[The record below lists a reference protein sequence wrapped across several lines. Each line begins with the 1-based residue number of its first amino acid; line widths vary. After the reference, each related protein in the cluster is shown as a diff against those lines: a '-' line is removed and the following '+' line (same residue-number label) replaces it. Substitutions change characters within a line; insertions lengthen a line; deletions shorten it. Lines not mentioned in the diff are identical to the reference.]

1 MKTPAVFTL
10 LFSAAALFAANA
22 VPPRLTGS
30 GVEID
35 AGTMGKFTFRYPKFR
50 SGDREKAPQAVLNES
65 RAVLSYAAAG
75 APRIEL
81 TLDGSR
87 LRGRMRSSAAGKLI
101 WEMFL
106 PVRFAGRGV
115 WSFEPGGERGRLP
128 EEQPSRPHLAQLHGS
143 RFRFQDP
150 QSGEALSVFWQGS
163 GFWQLQDNRQW
174 GWKIFQISLFTDAL
188 AERTQ
193 EFSLEFQVVRPA
205 AVPVRV
211 DRFGQPK
218 QFDFP
223 GKITGESELRADV
236 AADRA
241 YYGALTPPHSAPWGG
256 MPGSREWFGL
266 KATGFFHLEKV
277 EERDVLVTPE
287 GELFFQLGVCTIS
300 PGDDYTFIRGREA
313 IYEWLPP
320 YESEF
325 KSAYRGHWATD
336 FSFYLANRIRKTGR
350 PFELAAWKLE
360 QIDRLRR
367 WGFNSEGA
375 FTAHTPAINRR
386 EKFGRTPELAR
397 LPGLVGE
404 IPDPF
409 DETVRRKLDEAYA
422 PIAKF
427 RDDPSIIGY
436 FIANEQ
442 PYGDLIRR
450 LPAFDGKTAA
460 KRELVKM
467 LRRQYRSIDQFNA
480 AWQLRAASFEAL
492 NDLALPVRT
501 PAAWEDMQRFARHF
515 FDAYFSLVAETFRK
529 YDPNH
534 LLLGARFQPSG
545 TTVTAAA
552 EACAKYCDLFSINYY
567 TRSIDIAFLKKLH
580 QQVRRPL
587 LLSEWSFGTA
597 GQGLSGGVI
606 DTRDQTERGSAYRS
620 YLETAASLPF
630 VVGSQWFSH
639 LDQALTGRYFE
650 HYNGESMNIG
660 LLNVADRPYREFL
673 AAVRESNRRIYELK
687 LGRVPPFTPPASGA
701 SPHRKP
707 RRLQIPRA
715 LPGHRVDGV
724 KEPWPGRPAERL
736 DANCLV
742 LGAESGGTS
751 ADFRLCWDER
761 NLYLYIEVVDAA
773 PRRNP
778 HRGAGLWQGD
788 CIELFTG
795 GETVPAGALRFGDRQ
810 LLISAGE
817 EGGAWFVNQPE
828 QAAVT
833 TVVLPNPGGYVLEAA
848 VPWRALGIEPEPG
861 REFRFDLALDD
872 GDGTR
877 RLRQFVWSG
886 TAANSSDR
894 SGWGWAVLVE

>member
-1 MKTPAVFTL
+1 MMKISSVFTL
-10 LFSAAALFAANA
+10 LLSAALSTIAA
-22 VPPRLTGS
+22 PPNLTTDGI
-30 GVEID
+30 EID
-35 AGTMGKFTFRYPKFR
+35 GGTMGGFTFRYPKFHL
-50 SGDREKAPQAVLNES
+50 GGKEIAPQVKKAGA
-65 RAVLSYAAAG
+65 RATLSYP
-75 APRIEL
+75 APHAPHIEL
-81 TLDGSR
+81 ALDDGR
-87 LRGRMRSSAAGKLI
+87 LKGTIRSSAAGKLV

-106 PVRFAGRGV
+106 PIRFAGRGE
-115 WSFEPGGERGRLP
+115 WAIEPGGKSGRLP
-128 EEQPSRPHLAQLHGS
+128 KEQPSRPHLAQLHGS
-143 RFRFQDP
+143 KFRFIDP
-150 QSGEALSVFWQGS
+150 QSGESISITWRGN

-174 GWKIFQISLFTDAL
+174 GWKIFQLSLFTDAL
-188 AERTQ
+188 ADRKQ
-193 EFSLEFQVVRPA
+193 EFSLEFHSARPA

-223 GKITGESELRADV
+223 GKIADEAELRADV
-236 AADRA
+236 AALRA
-241 YYGALTPPHSAPWGG
+241 YYNALTPPHAAPWGG
-256 MPGSREWFGL
+256 MPGSRRQFGL
-266 KATGFFHLEKV
+266 EATGFFRLANV
-277 EERDVLVTPE
+277 QGRDVLVTPE
-287 GELFFQLGVCTIS
+287 GDLFFQLGVCTIS
-300 PGDDYTFIRGREA
+300 PGDDHTFIKGREQ

-320 YESEF
+320 YESEY

-350 PFELAAWKLE
+350 PFELAEWKVE

-375 FTAHTPAINRR
+375 FTAHTPTVNRR

-397 LPGLVGE
+397 LPGLAGE

-409 DETVRRKLDEAYA
+409 DEAVRRKLDEAYA

-427 RDDPSIIGY
+427 RNDPSIIGY

-442 PYGDLIRR
+442 PYGDLIRK

-480 AWQLRAASFEAL
+480 AWDLQLPGFDAL

-501 PAAWEDMQRFARHF
+501 LAAWSDMQRFARHF
-515 FDAYFSLVAETFRK
+515 FDAYFSLVAGTFRK

-567 TRSIDIAFLKKLH
+567 TRRIDIAFLKKLH
-580 QQVRRPL
+580 RQVRRPL
-587 LLSEWSFGTA
+587 LLSEWSYGTA
-597 GQGLSGGVI
+597 EQGLSGGVI
-606 DTRDQTERGSAYRS
+606 DTRNQTERGNAYRS

-660 LLNVADRPYREFL
+660 LLNVADRPYKEFL
-673 AAVRESNRRIYELK
+673 AEVMKSNYRIYELK
-687 LGRVPPFTPPASGA
+687 LGHVPPFTPPASGRT
-701 SPHRKP
+701 PHRKP
-707 RRLQIPRA
+707 RRLLIPRA

-736 DANCLV
+736 DGSCLL
-742 LGAESGGTS
+742 LGAESGGTG
-751 ADFRLCWDER
+751 ADFRLCWDEQH
-761 NLYLYIEVVDAA
+761 LYLYAEVIDAT
-773 PRRNP
+773 PRRNSR
-778 HRGAGLWQGD
+778 RGPDLWQGD

-795 GETVPAGALRFGDRQ
+795 RELERTGALLPGDRQ
-810 LLISAGE
+810 LLLSAGP
-817 EGGAWFVNQPE
+817 EGDSWFVHQPE
-828 QAAVT
+828 QAAVR
-833 TVVLPNPGGYVLEAA
+833 TVVLRSPGGYVLEAA
-848 VPWRALGIEPEPG
+848 IPWRALGIEPESG
-861 REFRFDLALDD
+861 QKFRFDLALDD
-872 GDGTR
+872 GDGSR
-877 RLRQFVWSG
+877 RLRQFIWSG
-886 TAANSSDR
+886 TVENSSDR
-894 SGWGWAVLVE
+894 SGWGTAVLVE